1 MYCTEHHRRYET
13 SCARCDQVKVH
24 LAWVAD
30 KKLENRADSYQV
42 AGDHYKNMPRQPWA
56 VMAETL
62 THEEFVGFLKGSIIK
77 YEMRD
82 GKKPGAVDDAQKAEH
97 YRAKLKEVQG

>member
-1 MYCTEHHRRYET
+1 M
-13 SCARCDQVKVH
+13 V
-24 LAWVAD
+24 
-30 KKLENRADSYQV
+30 
-42 AGDHYKNMPRQPWA
+42 RQPWE

-82 GKKPGAVDDAQKAEH
+82 GKKPGALDDAKKAAH
-97 YRAKLKEVQG
+97 YRVKLAEVRG